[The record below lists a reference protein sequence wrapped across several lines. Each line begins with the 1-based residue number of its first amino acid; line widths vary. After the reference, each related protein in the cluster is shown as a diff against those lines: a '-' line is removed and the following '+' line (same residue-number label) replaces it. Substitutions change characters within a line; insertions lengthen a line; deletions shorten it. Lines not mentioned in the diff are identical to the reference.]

1 MTGSNGRPP
10 GLLARLQRRGVL
22 RVAASYAVI
31 AWLLLQIAD
40 VVLEP
45 LGAPGWV
52 LQALIVAVAVGF
64 PVAVVLAWFYE
75 LTPDG
80 IQLDRAEAGAER
92 PNVPV
97 SKTGVPHGTAGS
109 NPALS
114 ASVSELDQ
122 RRSNSEA
129 LRCCRIGPAP
139 VQCTLS
145 AGPGIMG
152 VRLEKYSRTPSGFM

>member
-1 MTGSNGRPP
+1 MTDSNEHHR

-45 LGAPGWV
+45 LGAPAWV
-52 LQALIVAVAVGF
+52 MQALIVAVVVGF

-80 IQLDRAEAGAER
+80 IQRDHTEAGAER
-92 PNVPV
+92 PIF
-97 SKTGVPHGTAGS
+97 
-109 NPALS
+109 
-114 ASVSELDQ
+114 
-122 RRSNSEA
+122 RNSGDS
-129 LRCCRIGPAP
+129 LRIYLLLTR
-139 VQCTLS
+139 
-145 AGPGIMG
+145 
-152 VRLEKYSRTPSGFM
+152 PSLTNFRVDGRC